1 MSYSITLDASLKVKK
16 NGSHAAKLFRHVAR
30 DADITSGIQ
39 YTHEDNVDPARTHL
53 NETMIFDDDLG
64 GYVPCTGSSQMDDRL
79 AHRLEE
85 VTGRTRSDAVAMRPL
100 ILQLDPQFYE
110 QDSPNWREGELSDK
124 ARKHQQDMIDWATE
138 WAGSQN
144 VVGYS
149 LHLDEYSPQ
158 IHFLWTPV
166 TDDGRLSQK
175 DWFPNSSD
183 LKAQQRDF
191 REHMQSR
198 GYDVDPD
205 HRVTADRAIKRM
217 TTAEFKEYKQFVDDA
232 EQNSQETSQ
241 ELELARGTR
250 KEAQETQRSVEQVH
264 DKVTHWASTE
274 VQRFQNDVAQANVQ
288 NAQRKRELEERE
300 EQLTEREQQLVARER
315 DLNLREVLLGEREK
329 GLSKRD
335 RELDAQSQ
343 GIKKAVRMLATI
355 RPDFNKMRAYFIRTG
370 DKNRQEMYE
379 RVIDVVDPVLTRLGF
394 TEDQLN
400 GRQSRSQPSAA
411 PKAPVT
417 PQRASRASTGHTG
430 PEL

>member
-39 YTHEDNVDPARTHL
+39 YTHEDNVDPSRTHL

-64 GYVPCTGSSQMDDRL
+64 GYVPCTGSSQMGDRL
-79 AHRLEE
+79 ANRLEE

-100 ILQLDPQFYE
+100 ILQLDPQFYD

-144 VVGYS
+144 VIGYS

-198 GYDVDPD
+198 GYDVDLD

-217 TTAEFKEYKQFVDDA
+217 TTTEFKEYKQFVDDA

-241 ELELARGTR
+241 ELELARGTHN
-250 KEAQETQRSVEQVH
+250 EAQETRNEVLV
-264 DKVTHWASTE
+264 WASTE
-274 VQRFQNDVAQANVQ
+274 VQQFKDDVAQANAQ
-288 NAQRKRELEERE
+288 NAQRKKELEERE
-300 EQLTEREQQLVARER
+300 EQLAEREQQLADR
-315 DLNLREVLLGEREK
+315 DKRLNFREVMLGEREK
-329 GLSKRD
+329 GLSKRGS
-335 RELDAQSQ
+335 ELDARSR
-343 GIKKAVRMLATI
+343 GIEKALRMLATI
-355 RPDFNKMRAYFIRTG
+355 RPDFNKLRNHFRQTG
-370 DKNRQEMYE
+370 DTRREEMCD
-379 RVIDVVDPVLTRLGF
+379 RVIDVVDPVLTRLGLIGN
-394 TEDQLN
+394 QPKA
-400 GRQSRSQPSAA
+400 RQSRSQPSAA